1 MEIID
6 AKDAVLGR
14 LATQVAQ
21 LANSGEEVRILN
33 AEQVIISGDKKMV
46 LTKYQERADK
56 GSRYKGPFTQRRP
69 DLFVKRAIRGMLP
82 KGTKG
87 RDALKRIRAY
97 IGVPDELKDKGAK
110 PAIKDI
116 RNLGTLKYITVKE
129 LCSKL
134 GWKSC

>member
-33 AEQVIISGDKKMV
+33 AEQVIISGDKQMV
-46 LTKYQERADK
+46 LKRYQERADLGTK
-56 GSRYKGPFTQRRP
+56 DKGPFLKRRP

-82 KGTKG
+82 RGAKG
-87 RDALKRIRAY
+87 RDALKRIKAY
-97 IGVPDELKDKGAK
+97 IGVPDELKDKEAK
-110 PAIKDI
+110 PAIK
-116 RNLGTLKYITVKE
+116 NLQTLGTLKFITVKE